1 MSGAVDEELWGEV
14 RGLLEA
20 HWDPARGYCV
30 PNPTTYPHLWLW
42 DSCFHAIV
50 WAHLEDM
57 RAVTELA
64 STLAGQ
70 LPGGLVPHMRYG
82 GEAPD
87 TFLGPLDAT
96 SSLAQPP
103 MFSHTIRILQQCG
116 MRAPELVATA
126 GPSRTRVAVAE
137 PPH

>member
-1 MSGAVDEELWGEV
+1 
-14 RGLLEA
+14 
-20 HWDPARGYCV
+20 
-30 PNPTTYPHLWLW
+30 
-42 DSCFHAIV
+42 
-50 WAHLEDM
+50 M

-126 GPSRTRVAVAE
+126 GPSRTRVDVAE